1 MAPLLSVKGLSLRRD
16 EGEGSAILHDFN
28 LEVEEGE
35 VVIIKGPSGC
45 GKTTLLK
52 CIAELSVYQS
62 GEILLDGNVRVPKYR
77 TLVQYVPQRPSLLPG
92 TPAEF
97 LETISRFSSRKKSQQ
112 DRKGETDPMALAEK
126 WGIERTMWGREWA
139 TLSGGEG
146 QRIAL
151 ALAVG
156 IGRAEVVLLDEPTS
170 ALDEESMK
178 TVERSLL
185 EMLPPLRTQNSN
197 VRTGPKALIWIT
209 HEASQAD
216 RVGTRTVDLS
226 R

>member
-1 MAPLLSVKGLSLRRD
+1 MAPLLSVKRLSLRRD

-62 GEILLDGNVRVPKYR
+62 GEILLDGKRSLDYGVPKYR

-97 LETISRFSSRKKSQQ
+97 LDTIRRFSSRKKTQEDQ
-112 DRKGETDPMALAEK
+112 KGETDPMALAEK

-197 VRTGPKALIWIT
+197 V
-209 HEASQAD
+209 S
-216 RVGTRTVDLS
+216 
-226 R
+226 